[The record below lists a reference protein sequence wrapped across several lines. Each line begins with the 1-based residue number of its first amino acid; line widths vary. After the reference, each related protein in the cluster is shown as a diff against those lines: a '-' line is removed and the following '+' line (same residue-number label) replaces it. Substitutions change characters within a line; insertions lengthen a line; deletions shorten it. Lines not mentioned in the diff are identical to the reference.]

1 MRARNLKPGFF
12 KNEEL
17 AKLDPLARILFQGL
31 WCMADR
37 EGRLED
43 RPLRIK
49 AEVLPYDNCDIDGFL
64 NQLHD
69 AKLIVRYHNGGKTF
83 IAIPTFKAHQNPHV
97 REAPSVIPE
106 PMGDAE
112 DISGTEQ
119 EAENK
124 GVATAA
130 DKRPDQ
136 HQKSTV
142 PRTALAM
149 PSPASSLNPSSLN
162 PPSGIQQQQNN
173 RDSGNGVGAV
183 TQPAAAAVAPLSG
196 EETPQERPELAKAL
210 DAAGIGNPPR
220 REFLANPHC
229 TAELVN
235 RLENQRRQQGKRI
248 GALVENI
255 RAALRREAVRAEAKA
270 NRERD
275 AATRANVPS
284 DGPGGEVRTV
294 TGAAAAYANLPPV
307 VPISAEERRKILAP
321 ARASMRAAIERSA
334 APAKL
339 EAPPAT
345 PPPVE
350 PTAHE
355 IARADA
361 RREELRRR
369 TGVVDMQDRRAV

>member
-196 EETPQERPELAKAL
+196 EETPQDRPELAKAL

-255 RAALRREAVRAEAKA
+255 RAALRREAVRAEAQA
-270 NRERD
+270 DRD
-275 AATRANVPS
+275 RNPAPLPSVPNS
-284 DGPGGEVRTV
+284 TV
-294 TGAAAAYANLPPV
+294 SSMTGAAAQYVNQPPV
-307 VPISAEERRKILAP
+307 EPVSVEERKRILAEG
-321 ARASMRAAIERSA
+321 RASMEAAIQRVA
-334 APAKL
+334 APPKI
-339 EAPPAT
+339 EAPAPT

-369 TGVVDMQDRRAV
+369 TGVDVREGAA